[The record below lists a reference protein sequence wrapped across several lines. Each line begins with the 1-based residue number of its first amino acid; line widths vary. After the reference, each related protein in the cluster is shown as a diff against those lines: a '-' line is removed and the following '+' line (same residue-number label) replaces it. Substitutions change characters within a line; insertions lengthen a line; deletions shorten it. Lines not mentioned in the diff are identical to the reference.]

1 MLPRLSVTGPL
12 NGQSKY
18 CTTYS
23 GTAISKALTRLKQER
38 KRDIDMTEQ
47 LIERRAERWHLKKEI
62 QLTHVIST
70 IVVIGAVLAYVSKI
84 EQRLT
89 IVETQLMAQRDATL
103 LQRAQ
108 LERMDAKLDRL
119 IERGSK

>member
-1 MLPRLSVTGPL
+1 MDT
-12 NGQSKY
+12 
-18 CTTYS
+18 
-23 GTAISKALTRLKQER
+23 SKAHTKLKHEQNQ
-38 KRDIDMTEQ
+38 DTDMTEP
-47 LIERRAERWHLKKEI
+47 ERRVERWHLKKEI
-62 QLTHVIST
+62 QLTHIIST
-70 IVVIGAVLAYVSKI
+70 ILLVGAVLAYVNQI

-89 IVETQLMAQRDATL
+89 IVETQLLAQRDATI

>member
-1 MLPRLSVTGPL
+1 
-12 NGQSKY
+12 
-18 CTTYS
+18 
-23 GTAISKALTRLKQER
+23 
-38 KRDIDMTEQ
+38 MTEP
-47 LIERRAERWHLKKEI
+47 LTERRTERWHLKKEI

-70 IVVIGAVLAYVSKI
+70 LILVGAVLAYVSKI

-89 IVETQLMAQRDATL
+89 IVETQLLAQRDATL

>member
-1 MLPRLSVTGPL
+1 MEAVT
-12 NGQSKY
+12 
-18 CTTYS
+18 
-23 GTAISKALTRLKQER
+23 
-38 KRDIDMTEQ
+38 
-47 LIERRAERWHLKKEI
+47 ERRAERWHLKKEI

-70 IVVIGAVLAYVSKI
+70 LVLVGAVLAYVSKI

-89 IVETQLMAQRDATL
+89 IVETQMLAQHDAAV

-108 LERMDAKLDRL
+108 LEKMDAKLDRL

>member
-1 MLPRLSVTGPL
+1 METLV
-12 NGQSKY
+12 
-18 CTTYS
+18 
-23 GTAISKALTRLKQER
+23 
-38 KRDIDMTEQ
+38 
-47 LIERRAERWHLKKEI
+47 ERRAERWHLKKEI

-70 IVVIGAVLAYVSKI
+70 LILVGAVLAYVSKI

-89 IVETQLMAQRDATL
+89 IVETQLMAQRDATV

-108 LERMDAKLDRL
+108 LEKMDAKLDRL

>member
-1 MLPRLSVTGPL
+1 
-12 NGQSKY
+12 
-18 CTTYS
+18 
-23 GTAISKALTRLKQER
+23 
-38 KRDIDMTEQ
+38 MTEQ

>member
-1 MLPRLSVTGPL
+1 MATL
-12 NGQSKY
+12 
-18 CTTYS
+18 
-23 GTAISKALTRLKQER
+23 KALTKSKQEQ

>member
-1 MLPRLSVTGPL
+1 MAT
-12 NGQSKY
+12 
-18 CTTYS
+18 
-23 GTAISKALTRLKQER
+23 SKAHTKSKHER

-89 IVETQLMAQRDATL
+89 IVETQLMAQRDATT

>member
-1 MLPRLSVTGPL
+1 METLV
-12 NGQSKY
+12 
-18 CTTYS
+18 
-23 GTAISKALTRLKQER
+23 
-38 KRDIDMTEQ
+38 
-47 LIERRAERWHLKKEI
+47 ERRAERWHLKKEI

-70 IVVIGAVLAYVSKI
+70 LVLVGAVLAYVSKI

-89 IVETQLMAQRDATL
+89 IVETQLLAQRDAAII
-103 LQRAQ
+103 QRAQ

>member
-1 MLPRLSVTGPL
+1 
-12 NGQSKY
+12 
-18 CTTYS
+18 
-23 GTAISKALTRLKQER
+23 
-38 KRDIDMTEQ
+38 
-47 LIERRAERWHLKKEI
+47 
-62 QLTHVIST
+62 VIST

-89 IVETQLMAQRDATL
+89 IVETQLLAQRDATL

-119 IERGSK
+119 IERGVK

>member
-1 MLPRLSVTGPL
+1 METLV
-12 NGQSKY
+12 
-18 CTTYS
+18 
-23 GTAISKALTRLKQER
+23 
-38 KRDIDMTEQ
+38 
-47 LIERRAERWHLKKEI
+47 ERRSERWHLKKEI

-89 IVETQLMAQRDATL
+89 IVETQLLAQRDATL

>member
-1 MLPRLSVTGPL
+1 MEAVTERLT
-12 NGQSKY
+12 
-18 CTTYS
+18 
-23 GTAISKALTRLKQER
+23 
-38 KRDIDMTEQ
+38 
-47 LIERRAERWHLKKEI
+47 ERWHLKKEI

-89 IVETQLMAQRDATL
+89 IVETQLLAQRDATL
-103 LQRAQ
+103 QQRAQ

>member
-1 MLPRLSVTGPL
+1 
-12 NGQSKY
+12 
-18 CTTYS
+18 
-23 GTAISKALTRLKQER
+23 
-38 KRDIDMTEQ
+38 MTEP
-47 LIERRAERWHLKKEI
+47 LAERQPERWHLKKEI

-89 IVETQLMAQRDATL
+89 IVETQMLAQRDATV